1 MTDMQHIRR
10 ILVLN
15 PNSSVAVTEAMR
27 RGCRELTL
35 PDTQEVVFATL
46 DGGPAGIESQRDVEM
61 VVLPT
66 CDYFHQHPAAG
77 YVIGC
82 FSDPALALAREELSA
97 PVVGIAESS
106 FLAAMAVGERFGI
119 IAIKDGSIMR
129 HHRAVRAMGVF
140 DRMGGDRALGL
151 DVAGLLDEE
160 RSVDRILEVGRLL
173 CREDGADALILGCA
187 TMGVYRDRVE
197 AALGVPVIDPTQA
210 AISRLSRHLSHAVG
224 SAP

>member
-1 MTDMQHIRR
+1 MTDIQDIRR

-27 RGCRELTL
+27 RGCEGLTL
-35 PDTQEVVFATL
+35 PPTQEVVFATL
-46 DGGPAGIESQRDVEM
+46 AGGPAGIESQRDVET

-66 CDYFHQHPAAG
+66 CDYFHQHPADG

-82 FSDPALALAREELSA
+82 FSDPALALAREELSV

-119 IAIKDGSIMR
+119 IAIKDGSIAR
-129 HHRAVRAMGVF
+129 HKRAVQAMGIF
-140 DRMGGDRALGL
+140 DRMAGDRALGL
-151 DVAGLLDEE
+151 GIAGLLDEE
-160 RSVDRILEVGRLL
+160 RSVGRILEVGRLL

-187 TMGVYRDRVE
+187 TMGVYRDRIE

-210 AISRLSRHLSHAVG
+210 AISRISLHLSDAIETT
-224 SAP
+224 P